1 MVDAVKGAVRLD
13 NEGFDRS
20 LWWVVAL
27 CVRREFGSERRIT
40 SPLRSLGNEER
51 RIVASA
57 DENA

>member
-20 LWWVVAL
+20 LRWVVTL

-51 RIVASA
+51 RICR
-57 DENA
+57 